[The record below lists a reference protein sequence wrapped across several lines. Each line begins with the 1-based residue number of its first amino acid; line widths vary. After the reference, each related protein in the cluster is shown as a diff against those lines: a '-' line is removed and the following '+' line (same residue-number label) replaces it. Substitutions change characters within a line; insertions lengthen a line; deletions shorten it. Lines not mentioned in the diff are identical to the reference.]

1 MELSV
6 APLGIL
12 ITVSTHIY
20 THFRPS
26 TRLLALL
33 ALPIT
38 TRDVQL
44 SPSWTPLP
52 GKVGNRL
59 AELEQSIVVLFLESF
74 P

>member
-1 MELSV
+1 MGLSV
-6 APLGIL
+6 APLGVL
-12 ITVSTHIY
+12 ITVSTRIY

-26 TRLLALL
+26 TQTALL
-33 ALPIT
+33 SLPIT